1 MPKSI
6 LIVDDSPQIRKMVRT
21 YFDQQ
26 ADFQICGEAVDG
38 LDAIEKAAELHPDL
52 IILDESMPRMD
63 GLKAARILHS
73 KAIQAPIILFTLHA
87 ETISSDDVSDAGIA
101 SIVSKTDGITELGK
115 QVDSLLKY
123 TSRKGRTVRSG
134 AR

>member
-6 LIVDDSPQIRKMVRT
+6 LIVDDSPQVRRLVRT
-21 YFDQQ
+21 YFDRQT
-26 ADFQICGEAVDG
+26 DFQICGEAVDG

-73 KAIQAPIILFTLHA
+73 MAIAAPIILFTLHA
-87 ETISSDDVSDAGIA
+87 ETISSEDASEAGIA
-101 SIVSKTDGITELGK
+101 CIVSKMDGISELGG
-115 QVDSLLKY
+115 QVDSLL
-123 TSRKGRTVRSG
+123 R
-134 AR
+134 

>member
-6 LIVDDSPQIRKMVRT
+6 LIVDDSPQIRKLVRT
-21 YFDQQ
+21 YFDRQ
-26 ADFQICGEAVDG
+26 ADFQVCGEAVDG
-38 LDAIEKAAELHPDL
+38 LDAIEKATELHPDL

-73 KAIQAPIILFTLHA
+73 MAIAAPIILFTLHA
-87 ETISSDDVSDAGIA
+87 ETISSEDASHAGIA
-101 SIVSKTDGITELGK
+101 SIVSKTDGITELGE
-115 QVDSLLKY
+115 QVDSLLRC
-123 TSRKGRTVRSG
+123 TTGEGRIVRTG